1 MRNYLE
7 EILLKLESKKP
18 DHAKKLR
25 LNTNYLNELYV
36 IRANDFYFQYEKH
49 LLRENADLDFSIDCY
64 LRMLDDM
71 AIERMSFLRQGKYSS
86 GSFEE
91 VQKCIYSNPDMMCYH
106 MHGLAL
112 AQFLWFDQYERYSFF
127 ADKLAV
133 YAKSAKSYLE
143 IGGGHGLYCS
153 TAIKLLSANVRFEVI
168 DISEYSIRL
177 SKGIIND
184 TKVNFITKNVLEYA
198 SNSTFDFITMGEV
211 LEHMEDPL
219 VLLKKLKDLI
229 SDDGISYISTPVNA
243 PMIDH
248 IFLFN
253 EVQEIR
259 DMINLAGLEI
269 IEEKVVISEHV
280 SQQYADKFKVPVMF
294 AAFIKQKQ
302 K

>member
-36 IRANDFYFQYEKH
+36 IRANDFYCQYEKY
-49 LLRENADLDFSIDCY
+49 LLLENAGLDFSIDCY

-71 AIERMSFLRQGKYSS
+71 ATERMNFLRQGKYSS
-86 GSFEE
+86 ASFQE
-91 VQKCIYSNPDMMCYH
+91 VEKCIYDNPEMMCYH

-133 YAKSAKSYLE
+133 YAKSAESYLE
-143 IGGGHGLYCS
+143 IGGGHGLYCY
-153 TAIKLLSANVRFEVI
+153 TAIKLLPEDVKFEVV
-168 DISEYSIRL
+168 DISDYSIGIC
-177 SKGIIND
+177 KGIINNP
-184 TKVNFITKNVLEYA
+184 KVNFITKNVLEYA
-198 SNSTFDFITMGEV
+198 SNSTFNFITIGEV
-211 LEHMEDPL
+211 LEHLEDPL
-219 VLLKKLKDLI
+219 VLLIKLSDLL

-248 IFLFN
+248 IYLFN

-280 SQQYADKFKVPVMF
+280 SQQYAEKFKVPVMF